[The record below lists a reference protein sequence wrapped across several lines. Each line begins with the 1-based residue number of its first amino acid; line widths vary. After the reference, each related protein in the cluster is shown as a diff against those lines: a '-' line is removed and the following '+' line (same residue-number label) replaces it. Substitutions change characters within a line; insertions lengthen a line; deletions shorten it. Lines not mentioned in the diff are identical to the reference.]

1 MALFSGVFA
10 IMGWGSFL
18 PRVGSTVMYPFQ
30 WLTSRAGDG
39 IAGFFQYFEDVDK
52 LRDELDSLKAENE
65 SLQGALVDAEI
76 VQDENAW
83 LYQYLSM
90 KVENPD
96 YALCAATVTAVTS
109 VTGAG
114 GDYLTSLTLNRGSTA
129 GIAAGM
135 PVVTGRGLV
144 GVVSEVGPNYCRV
157 TTMLNPSAAVG
168 VITSRAGERG
178 LSQGDYALVQNGQAM
193 VRQMREGADVTV
205 GDILLT
211 SGQGSVYPYGIPIGR
226 VEAVSANAYSRTT
239 EATVTPF
246 VDFSDLSQVLVMTE
260 YDRTLPEDE
269 NGEGTP

>member
-1 MALFSGVFA
+1 
-10 IMGWGSFL
+10 MGWGSFL
-18 PRVGSTVMYPFQ
+18 PRVGSTIMYPFQ

-65 SLQGALVDAEI
+65 SLKGELVDAEI

-178 LSQGDYALVQNGQAM
+178 LSQGDYALVQNGQAI
-193 VRQMREGADVTV
+193 VRQMREGADVAV

-211 SGQGSVYPYGIPIGR
+211 GGQGSVYPYGIPIGR

-246 VDFSDLSQVLVMTE
+246 VDFSDLSQVLIMTE
-260 YDRTLPEDE
+260 YDRTLPEDA